1 MGTVAPIR
9 MSTDTPDVM
18 LTLAQWFSPAF
29 PIGAFSFSHGLESLV
44 ETDEIRAAEDVEAWL
59 NSVLNYGAGRNDVIL
74 MAASFRA
81 SSTEEI
87 KEVDALA
94 RALSPSKERLLETE
108 VQGEA
113 FIRTINEVWGS
124 DLPPLC
130 YPVAIGA
137 SARTCGMPL
146 HETACMYLHA
156 LTSSLVSAAIRI
168 VPLGQTEGQSIV
180 RTLAPLCDQLGSTY
194 IDESLEAIGSSSFIG
209 DIASMTH
216 EDQYSRMFRS

>member
-1 MGTVAPIR
+1 MATVAHTR
-9 MSTDTPDVM
+9 MSTDTPDVI

-44 ETDEIRAAEDVEAWL
+44 ETGEIRSAEDVESWL
-59 NSVLNYGAGRNDVIL
+59 NSVLSYGAGRNDVIL

-81 SSTEEI
+81 SSQDEI
-87 KEVDALA
+87 KEIDALA

-124 DLPPLC
+124 DLPALC

-146 HETACMYLHA
+146 RETACMYLHA
-156 LTSSLVSAAIRI
+156 LTSSLVSAAIRV

-180 RTLAPLCDQLGSTY
+180 RRLALLCDELGTGY

>member
-1 MGTVAPIR
+1 MAMVALTR
-9 MSTDTPDVM
+9 MSTDTPEVM
-18 LTLAQWFSPAF
+18 LTLTQWFSPAF

-44 ETDEIRAAEDVEAWL
+44 ESGEIRSAEDVEDWL

-74 MAASFRA
+74 MGASFRA

>member
-1 MGTVAPIR
+1 MATVAHTR
-9 MSTDTPDVM
+9 MSTDTPDVI

-44 ETDEIRAAEDVEAWL
+44 ETGEIRSAEDVESWL
-59 NSVLNYGAGRNDVIL
+59 NSVLSYGAGRNDVIL

-81 SSTEEI
+81 SSQDEI
-87 KEVDALA
+87 KEIDALA

-124 DLPPLC
+124 DLPALC

-146 HETACMYLHA
+146 RETACMYLHA
-156 LTSSLVSAAIRI
+156 LTSSFVSAAIRV

-180 RTLAPLCDQLGSTY
+180 RRLAPLCDELGTGY

>member
-1 MGTVAPIR
+1 MATVAHTR
-9 MSTDTPDVM
+9 MSTDTPDVI

-44 ETDEIRAAEDVEAWL
+44 ETGEIRSAEDVESWL
-59 NSVLNYGAGRNDVIL
+59 NSVLSYGAGRNDVIL

-81 SSTEEI
+81 SSQDEI
-87 KEVDALA
+87 KEIDALA

-124 DLPPLC
+124 DLPALC

-146 HETACMYLHA
+146 RETACMYLHA
-156 LTSSLVSAAIRI
+156 LTSSLVSAAIRV

-180 RTLAPLCDQLGSTY
+180 RRLALLCDELGTGY

-209 DIASMTH
+209 DIASLTH

>member
-1 MGTVAPIR
+1 

-44 ETDEIRAAEDVEAWL
+44 ETGEIRSAEDVEAWL

-74 MAASFRA
+74 MAVSFRA
-81 SSTEEI
+81 SSKDEI
-87 KEVDALA
+87 REIDALA

-124 DLPPLC
+124 ELPALC

-137 SARTCGMPL
+137 SARACGMPL
-146 HETACMYLHA
+146 RETACMYLHA
-156 LTSSLVSAAIRI
+156 LTSSLVSAAIRV

-180 RTLAPLCDQLGSTY
+180 RRLAPLCDELGSGY

>member
-1 MGTVAPIR
+1 MATVAHTR
-9 MSTDTPDVM
+9 MSTDTPDVI

-29 PIGAFSFSHGLESLV
+29 PIGAFSFSHGLETLV
-44 ETDEIRAAEDVEAWL
+44 ETGEIRSAEDVEAWL
-59 NSVLNYGAGRNDVIL
+59 KSVLNYGAGRNDVIL

-81 SSTEEI
+81 SSKDEI
-87 KEVDALA
+87 KEIDALA

-113 FIRTINEVWGS
+113 FIRAINEVWGS
-124 DLPPLC
+124 DLPALC

-137 SARTCGMPL
+137 SARTCGMPVR
-146 HETACMYLHA
+146 ETACMYLHA
-156 LTSSLVSAAIRI
+156 LTSSFVSAAIRV

-180 RTLAPLCDQLGSTY
+180 RRLAPLGDQLGTGY